1 MSSTSSLASLSDSD
15 VSAATKR
22 RRLGSDKTSESCK
35 LEQRR
40 IANRKASVACR
51 MRKKIFINELQRQV
65 HELAQKNSKYE
76 EENQI
81 LRKMLEFK
89 RSVQTLPSFDNDHVA
104 VGGNFPSPYTSTS
117 ISSEEVLP
125 TTQLSMPMNT
135 FTQRNAQSTGNFVP
149 LEPLKAKTCF
159 QDAPS
164 SFTAIS
170 SSPPNGHRT
179 DDERDQIYE
188 RLARVA
194 VEKFVAMKK
203 A

>member
-1 MSSTSSLASLSDSD
+1 MKKSSSARGGRKQYWVDS
-15 VSAATKR
+15 AK
-22 RRLGSDKTSESCK
+22 RLGLIDTTHGIHFIRDPYGPLPALGGPSGASPKENRLKKTTS
-35 LEQRR
+35 
-40 IANRKASVACR
+40 
-51 MRKKIFINELQRQV
+51 F
-65 HELAQKNSKYE
+65 
-76 EENQI
+76 
-81 LRKMLEFK
+81 
-89 RSVQTLPSFDNDHVA
+89 PSFDNDHVA
-104 VGGNFPSPYTSTS
+104 VGGHFPSPYTSTS
-117 ISSEEVLP
+117 ISPEEVLP

-149 LEPLKAKTCF
+149 LEPLIAKMCF
-159 QDAPS
+159 QHAPS
-164 SFTAIS
+164 SFTTIS